1 MELDLWALP
10 RDEEGIPV
18 AQEDG
23 PNGGTPMQT
32 VSYEEET
39 GTLTLCQTFYSREAL
54 SSLTLSVR
62 KIMPGARSFQL
73 ALKGSQL
80 DALVPEGEEPGV
92 AVTSMGFAEDGRPPP
107 GPPPGKRG
115 VSPEGDMA
123 LPSEPVGA
131 LPDCERRLL
140 PALGPTGHH
149 AAGRKPGGAGRR
161 TPARGR
167 RHGGGDAGGVGLGV

>member
-39 GTLTLCQTFYSREAL
+39 GTLTLCQTFSSREAL

-62 KIMPGARSFQL
+62 KIMPGARSL
-73 ALKGSQL
+73 
-80 DALVPEGEEPGV
+80 
-92 AVTSMGFAEDGRPPP
+92 
-107 GPPPGKRG
+107 
-115 VSPEGDMA
+115 
-123 LPSEPVGA
+123 
-131 LPDCERRLL
+131 
-140 PALGPTGHH
+140 PTG
-149 AAGRKPGGAGRR
+149 AEGKPARCLGAGEG
-161 TPARGR
+161 AEERG
-167 RHGGGDAGGVGLGV
+167 G

>member
-123 LPSEPVGA
+123 LPQ
-131 LPDCERRLL
+131 R
-140 PALGPTGHH
+140 
-149 AAGRKPGGAGRR
+149 
-161 TPARGR
+161 
-167 RHGGGDAGGVGLGV
+167 

>member
-1 MELDLWALP
+1 M
-10 RDEEGIPV
+10 

-80 DALVPEGEEPGV
+80 DALVPER
-92 AVTSMGFAEDGRPPP
+92 GRHLH
-107 GPPPGKRG
+107 GICRG
-115 VSPEGDMA
+115 WA
-123 LPSEPVGA
+123 APS
-131 LPDCERRLL
+131 
-140 PALGPTGHH
+140 
-149 AAGRKPGGAGRR
+149 R
-161 TPARGR
+161 TPAGKTR
-167 RHGGGDAGGVGLGV
+167 RVT